1 MCVGNVGLWDHL
13 IHFFVR
19 EVLTSQTEWTPSRLL
34 GNAISA
40 ACLCD
45 FRVLRDV
52 AGLYLDKNT
61 CRLTLLDV
69 PLWTARR
76 SRNLCRWSSLSLCC
90 PVESLAGLTS
100 SSAFATVCSL
110 MAGATQ
116 FFVRCAVLP
125 VTAVFSCCSL
135 CSVLLRHLVVRFLV
149 ELDKIRELACVD
161 LVPLRY
167 HVKCASGIRGMACPC
182 TFFASAYIVFVVMLL
197 SGHPRPS
204 SAEALVY
211 RGCPCRDPPVCPPMP
226 RQDGIGDT
234 APTLFGCWC
243 CCVVVVVVEVFL
255 LTSRSRVSWNTTPL
269 LDGLR
274 WHKLAIVLCFL
285 VAFSEVFVN
294 VSFSSFVL
302 LFVTVHALC
311 RLTNHVLE
319 LHRLNEIRDPFQ
331 GSFSHNSHPCTSS

>member
-1 MCVGNVGLWDHL
+1 MCVGNVGLWNHL

-52 AGLYLDKNT
+52 AGLYLGKHT

-135 CSVLLRHLVVRFLV
+135 FR
-149 ELDKIRELACVD
+149 A
-161 LVPLRY
+161 
-167 HVKCASGIRGMACPC
+167 
-182 TFFASAYIVFVVMLL
+182 ASA
-197 SGHPRPS
+197 SCR
-204 SAEALVY
+204 AL
-211 RGCPCRDPPVCPPMP
+211 PCRT
-226 RQDGIGDT
+226 R
-234 APTLFGCWC
+234 
-243 CCVVVVVVEVFL
+243 
-255 LTSRSRVSWNTTPL
+255 
-269 LDGLR
+269 
-274 WHKLAIVLCFL
+274 
-285 VAFSEVFVN
+285 
-294 VSFSSFVL
+294 
-302 LFVTVHALC
+302 
-311 RLTNHVLE
+311 
-319 LHRLNEIRDPFQ
+319 
-331 GSFSHNSHPCTSS
+331 